1 MDHKMEERG
10 NGLQTW
16 DLRRSEG
23 GSRET
28 GRRKRERIRDSRI
41 RGNLR
46 LLRGALEGIILVDLI
61 VMCAKI
67 GTTEVLMQDISVIK
81 GELITGTCIA
91 VAAYLIHIGTR
102 IYEKRRKK

>member
-16 DLRRSEG
+16 DLRRSKEY
-23 GSRET
+23 SREA

-46 LLRGALEGIILVDLI
+46 LLRGALEGIIIVDLI

-91 VAAYLIHIGTR
+91 ASAYMLHIGTR

>member
-23 GSRET
+23 SSRET

-67 GTTEVLMQDISVIK
+67 ETTEVLMQDISVIK

-91 VAAYLIHIGTR
+91 VTAYMLNIGTR

>member
-23 GSRET
+23 YSSAA
-28 GRRKRERIRDSRI
+28 GRRKRERLRDSRI
-41 RGNLR
+41 KGNLR
-46 LLRGALEGIILVDLI
+46 MLRGVLKGIIIVDLI

-67 GTTEVLMQDISVIK
+67 GNTEVLMQDISVIK
-81 GELITGTCIA
+81 NELITGTSIA
-91 VAAYLIHIGTR
+91 VAAYLVHIGTR

>member
-16 DLRRSEG
+16 DLRRSKEY
-23 GSRET
+23 SREA

-46 LLRGALEGIILVDLI
+46 LLRGALEGIIIVDLI

-91 VAAYLIHIGTR
+91 ASAYLVHIGTR

>member
-23 GSRET
+23 GGRET

-67 GTTEVLMQDISVIK
+67 ETTEVLMQDISVIK

-91 VAAYLIHIGTR
+91 VTAYMLNIGTR

>member
-23 GSRET
+23 SSRET
-28 GRRKRERIRDSRI
+28 GRRKRERIRDSSI

-67 GTTEVLMQDISVIK
+67 ETTEVLMQDISVIK

-91 VAAYLIHIGTR
+91 VTAYMLNIGTR

>member
-1 MDHKMEERG
+1 MDHKMEERR

-23 GSRET
+23 YSREA

-41 RGNLR
+41 KGNLR
-46 LLRGALEGIILVDLI
+46 LLRGALEGIIIVDLI

-91 VAAYLIHIGTR
+91 VAAYLTHIGTR